1 MNGIEYFFYIYFR
14 SSKPANLTVLQKPNS
29 PDNEL
34 MIRLRKSIEQKEE
47 FLKSPVPHQQPTFF
61 NNNGCN
67 QAIMSRH
74 SLPSTGPSSTSSLNS
89 ARSRFLYNHPQ
100 PSQKSTSSLLP
111 ASYDMNTFY
120 RQNLP
125 IGLSD
130 NLLAG
135 RGYDKFTKRIS
146 NHQNSLNHNRGGI
159 EENMNRRKFNKD
171 IEYLETLTELGV
183 TNQL

>member
-1 MNGIEYFFYIYFR
+1 
-14 SSKPANLTVLQKPNS
+14 
-29 PDNEL
+29 

-47 FLKSPVPHQQPTFF
+47 FLKSPVPHPQSTFF

-67 QAIMSRH
+67 QSIMSRH
-74 SLPSTGPSSTSSLNS
+74 SLPSSGASTSSLNS
-89 ARSRFLYNHPQ
+89 TRSRFLYNHPQ
-100 PSQKSTSSLLP
+100 PPQKSTSSLLP
-111 ASYDMNTFY
+111 ANYDMNTFY
-120 RQNLP
+120 RQHLP

-130 NLLAG
+130 SLLAG

-146 NHQNSLNHNRGGI
+146 NHQNFLIHNRGSV